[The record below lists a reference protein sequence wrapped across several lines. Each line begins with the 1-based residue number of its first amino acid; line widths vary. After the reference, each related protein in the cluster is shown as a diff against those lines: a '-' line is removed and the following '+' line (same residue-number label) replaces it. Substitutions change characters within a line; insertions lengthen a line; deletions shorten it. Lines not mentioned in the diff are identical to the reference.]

1 MASVFIQMITEWRD
15 RRYSQYMQVL
25 SRNKIPCGLF
35 ISPSVPDNIQ
45 GHRNFFKGR
54 ELNLTCIC
62 VMNEEDKQRVQPAE
76 GETLVTLKEYPDLK
90 AKPRIMFLSAGGFF
104 PLMFADY
111 FKRFGTDMFGFNG
124 RSNAENMYDYYMKHL
139 PELCDVHEMFSDEES
154 KKVFRAFMTARVTNL
169 IKDFRFA
176 PEPQYFL
183 EGFFP
188 TIGDIAIDG
197 GAFDGATSADFARQ
211 GATVYAFEM
220 SADNYKNCLNRAK
233 KETGGGGGTA
243 FSLRISA

>member
-1 MASVFIQMITEWRD
+1 MASDFIQMITEWRD

-154 KKVFRAFMTARVTNL
+154 KKSFPRFHDSKSNELDKGFSFCSRTA
-169 IKDFRFA
+169 I
-176 PEPQYFL
+176 
-183 EGFFP
+183 
-188 TIGDIAIDG
+188 
-197 GAFDGATSADFARQ
+197 
-211 GATVYAFEM
+211 
-220 SADNYKNCLNRAK
+220 
-233 KETGGGGGTA
+233 
-243 FSLRISA
+243 FS